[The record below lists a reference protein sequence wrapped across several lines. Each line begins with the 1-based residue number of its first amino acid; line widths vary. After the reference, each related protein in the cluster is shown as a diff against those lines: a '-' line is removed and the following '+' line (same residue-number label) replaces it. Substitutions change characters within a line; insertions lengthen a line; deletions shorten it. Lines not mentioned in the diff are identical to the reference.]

1 MNINKVTAV
10 FYSPTGT
17 SANIAKTIAMA
28 TGLTSYEEIDLTLDR
43 STHFI
48 PIEEALT
55 VIAAPVYSGRVAP
68 VALERINRL
77 RGNNSPAIIVAV
89 YGNRDYDDA
98 LVELYDTV
106 TSNGFRVLSAAAFIG
121 EHSYSRH
128 DMPVAEGRPDAS
140 DLDLAR
146 RFGENSLMKL
156 REKGVTGHLE
166 IKDNRPYRSPSQ
178 RQPVTPVCNGLCMAD
193 GLCIELCPTGAIY
206 FDDENRIATD
216 AGKCTL
222 CCACVKGCPNNA
234 RIFDSP
240 FTRYLYENCS
250 VRKEPEIFF

>member
-17 SANIAKTIAMA
+17 SAKIAKTIAMA

-43 STHFI
+43 SASFI
-48 PIEEALT
+48 PIEKSLT
-55 VIAAPVYSGRVAP
+55 VIAAPVYSGRVSP
-68 VALERINRL
+68 VAAERIKRL
-77 RGNNSPAIIVAV
+77 KGDNSSAIIVAV

-106 TSNGFRVLSAAAFIG
+106 AAKGFKILSAAVFIG
-121 EHSYSRH
+121 EHSFSRH

-140 DLDLAR
+140 DLSVAHK
-146 RFGENSLMKL
+146 FGQDSMAKL
-156 REKGVTGHLE
+156 REKDIPEHIE
-166 IKDNRPYRSPSQ
+166 IKGNRPYRLPGQ
-178 RQPVTPVCNGLCMAD
+178 RQPVSPVCTGVCTND
-193 GLCIELCPTGAIY
+193 GICIGLCPTGAIY
-206 FDDENRIATD
+206 FDNENKIATD
-216 AGKCTL
+216 SEKCTL
-222 CCACVKGCPNNA
+222 CCACVKRCPNNA
-234 RIFDSP
+234 RIFNSP